1 MLESLK
7 ELFLTATSSLYS
19 KVHDYWT
26 NPNLFDSTIV
36 DVVKW
41 NGSDNEANYLAHGNK
56 KYSKTDITYEETLYG
71 FRSSSTEI
79 FNDKLSTIA
88 CFGCSNTVGVGL
100 PWEETWPYL
109 LKQKLNSKYN
119 VKNYGQGGGSCDLI
133 SRLVY
138 NYLLT
143 NKPKIIC
150 CLLPS
155 INRSE
160 IFLYNKSIRYGPW
173 AKKEHG
179 EKFGDTEN
187 NWFNNFFKNVA
198 FLKSMCS
205 LNGIPLYILTV
216 DTTILIYSQTRP
228 FVIDKKTSAEVLK
241 TLTSSLNE
249 KSERARDGLHYGTKI
264 QDYFAS
270 YFSDKILTESN
281 DNIWN

>member
-160 IFLYNKSIRYGPW
+160 IFLYNKLVLDLISL
-173 AKKEHG
+173 K
-179 EKFGDTEN
+179 
-187 NWFNNFFKNVA
+187 KNVA

>member
-19 KVHDYWT
+19 KVHDYWI

-36 DVVKW
+36 NVVKW
-41 NGSDNEANYLAHGNK
+41 NGTDNEKNYLTRGNK
-56 KYSKTDITYEETLYG
+56 KYSKIDITYEETLYG

-79 FNDKLSTIA
+79 FDNNLGTIA

-109 LKQKLNSKYN
+109 LKQKLNLKYN

-155 INRSE
+155 IDRSE

-173 AKKEHG
+173 VKKEHG
-179 EKFGDTEN
+179 EKLGDTEN

-198 FLKSMCS
+198 FLKAMCS
-205 LNGIPLYILTV
+205 SNNVQLYMLTV
-216 DTTILIYSQTRP
+216 DTSILLYSQTRP
-228 FVIDKKTSAEVLK
+228 VITDEKTSAEVLK
-241 TLTSSLNE
+241 TITSAFDAP
-249 KSERARDGLHYGTKI
+249 SERARDGFHYGPKM

-270 YFSDKILTESN
+270 YFYNKILTENN